1 MAQLYAICRETDI
14 LEVKHIQISV
24 ELESLLDGVFQ
35 QQEIQ
40 FLKGIDNE
48 VDFNGDW
55 KPDDDEVLVIK
66 GLPEAEKIIQATDQ
80 NAISLPI
87 LDVMNFETQGVKALL
102 WSTGSGSSKRLLL
115 QNFGP
120 QQLLSSRFSLLFR
133 DDVLRRLNE
142 PAFSLDTK
150 IVAIIN
156 HLSDVRFKSYPMLRR
171 ILDITPVFREATDQ
185 ELNVF
190 CDNALIN
197 VSNKSHFIS
206 NADEIIRKYV
216 IAISKSDVLSIH
228 TVDHIIGKA
237 NAIGFQIQLSSGKIN
252 IPQDKKDA
260 KILFSFLLNKVYLGP
275 LDEQLLIANSVR
287 SLQ

>member
-1 MAQLYAICRETDI
+1 MAQLYAICRETDT
-14 LEVKHIQISV
+14 LEVKHIQISI
-24 ELESLLDGVFQ
+24 ELEKLLDGLFQ

-40 FLKGIDNE
+40 FLSGVDNE
-48 VDFNGDW
+48 VIFNGDW
-55 KPDDDEVLVIK
+55 KPDDDEVLIIK
-66 GLPEAEKIIQATDQ
+66 SLPEAEIILQATEQ
-80 NAISLPI
+80 NAISLPV
-87 LDVMNFETQGVKALL
+87 LDVANFDTQGVRGLI
-102 WSTGSGSSKRLLL
+102 WCTGTGPSKRLLL

-133 DDVLRRLNE
+133 DDVLRRLDE

-150 IVAIIN
+150 IVATIN
-156 HLSDVRFKSYPMLRR
+156 TSADVRFKSYPMLRR

-185 ELNVF
+185 ELHIF
-190 CDNALIN
+190 CDSDHID
-197 VSNKSHFIS
+197 VTNKTHFVS

-216 IAISKSDVLSIH
+216 IAISKSNVLSVH
-228 TVDHIIGKA
+228 TVDHILNKA
-237 NAIGFQIQLSSGKIN
+237 NSIGFQLQVNSGKIK
-252 IPQDKKDA
+252 IPQDRKEA